1 MHILKDEMQMHERAG
16 ERMRGWRQPELVWR
30 MILIGILVVAGLM
43 QMPPAGVHS
52 SSELKMNIP
61 EPAPGEKLVCLT
73 FDDGPHPEH
82 TAALLDGLKQRGV
95 KATFFLVGTQINYA
109 PGLVHRIA
117 GEGHQ
122 IGVHTLEHVQVDG
135 LAQEEFQWQVEG
147 MRRLLYSMLGEQD
160 LWLRPP
166 YGSLDENALAWADSP
181 VVLWS
186 VDPEDWKDEDAKRIA
201 NHIINNTRDGD
212 IILMHDIY
220 PSSVEAALTAVDTLR
235 ERGYRFVT
243 VRELL
248 ESRGCEPAPGQVYRR
263 AAGKTQG

>member
-1 MHILKDEMQMHERAG
+1 MK
-16 ERMRGWRQPELVWR
+16 GWQRPELLWR
-30 MILIGILVVAGLM
+30 MLLLAVLVVAGLM
-43 QMPPAGVHS
+43 QMPPADVHS

-61 EPAPGEKLVCLT
+61 ESVPGEKLVCLT

-82 TAALLDGLKQRGV
+82 TGVLLDGLKQRGV
-95 KATFFLVGTQINYA
+95 KATFFLVGAQINYA
-109 PGLVHRIA
+109 PGLVQRIA

-122 IGVHTLEHVQVDG
+122 IGIHTLEHIQVDG
-135 LAQEEFQWQVEG
+135 LAREEFEWQVEG
-147 MRRLLYSMLGEQD
+147 LRRLLYSMLGEQD

-166 YGSLDENALAWADSP
+166 YGSLDDNVLAWADSP

-186 VDPEDWKDEDAKRIA
+186 VDPEDWKDEDARRIA
-201 NHIINNTRDGD
+201 GHIINNVRDGD

-220 PSSVEAALTAVDTLR
+220 PSSVEAALMAVDTLQ

-248 ESRGCEPAPGQVYRR
+248 ESRGYEPAPGQVYRR
-263 AAGKTQG
+263 APGKTQG